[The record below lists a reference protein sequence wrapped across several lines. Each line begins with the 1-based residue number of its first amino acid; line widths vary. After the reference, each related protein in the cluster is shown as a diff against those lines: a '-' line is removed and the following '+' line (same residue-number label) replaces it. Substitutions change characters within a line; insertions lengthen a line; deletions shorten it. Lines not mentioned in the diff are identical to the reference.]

1 MKDNNLEF
9 LKTYEPEMITS
20 FWYGY
25 SRNLPV
31 SILKEMDRIYE
42 EETGK
47 ELNTNYSCGNC
58 ILRLLSGCSRLY
70 FKELPDRVPENLVGR
85 KKI

>member
-47 ELNTNYSCGNC
+47 ALSTNYSCGNC

-70 FKELPDRVPENLVGR
+70 FKELPERIPENLVGR

>member
-25 SRNLPV
+25 SR
-31 SILKEMDRIYE
+31 
-42 EETGK
+42 
-47 ELNTNYSCGNC
+47 
-58 ILRLLSGCSRLY
+58 
-70 FKELPDRVPENLVGR
+70 
-85 KKI
+85 KICYRYATYY